1 LAQDPYKYFRI
12 EAKELLEQLGQGAL
26 ELERDA
32 RNVDT
37 IARLLRYAHTLK
49 GAARV
54 VKCGEI
60 AQHAHALEELLIQ
73 HRDAVGSPDRDTVQ
87 RYLALVDS
95 IAASVRALAA
105 PLAAPVAIQ
114 AVPPPPAGE
123 ELLSTVRI
131 NVEEVDELLRA
142 VTETSVRLAALEKKL
157 TWFDRAETSASVL
170 ADLLVTKRGDGA
182 SHSASVL
189 GKARALAGD
198 VSTEIERL
206 RREVTGGLS
215 AMGSELAA
223 VREAAHQLRLVPAR
237 SLFPSLERALYDAAN
252 SVDKRVEFVTA
263 GGDVRLDTHVLT
275 ELGAALLH
283 VVRNAVAHGIET
295 PAERL
300 QAGKPQIGAVRL
312 SVERRAGRGVF
323 RCQDDGRGVDLD
335 KVRRAVAAQGLSAT
349 EDVARLSNHELLQLL
364 LASRISTSSQVT
376 EIAGRGIGLDVVRES
391 VARLKGSVRIESEAQ
406 RGTVVELEVPVSL
419 ASVVGLRIEAAGA
432 RCVIPLDAVRA
443 TLRLGADEIVRS
455 EGRESIA
462 HDGHVIPFLPLAGAL
477 RRKALANSRRRLWPT
492 VVVGSGQRS
501 AALGVEKVIGIS
513 TIIAHA
519 LPAAVVAD
527 QTVAGAT
534 FDSEGNP
541 ELVLDPAGLIGA
553 AEAMPAADLSAVD
566 GDAPRKIL
574 VVDDSLTT
582 RMLEQSILESAGYNV
597 ELAVSAE
604 EALEKAGLNDYGLF
618 IVDVE
623 MPGMD
628 GFEFVA
634 RTRAD
639 PRFAA
644 IPAILVTSR
653 DAPEDR
659 RRGERVG
666 ARAYVVKG
674 EFNQGT
680 LLNTI
685 RELMG

>member
-12 EAKELLEQLGQGAL
+12 EAKELLEQLGQGVL

-32 RNVDT
+32 SNADT
-37 IARLLRYAHTLK
+37 LARLLRCAHTLK

-54 VKCGEI
+54 VKCVEI
-60 AQHAHALEELLIQ
+60 AQHAHALEEVLIH
-73 HRDAVGSPDRDTVQ
+73 HRDDAGPPGRDRVQ
-87 RYLALVDS
+87 RYLGLVDS
-95 IAASVRALAA
+95 IAAGVRSLAA
-105 PLAAPVAIQ
+105 PLAAP
-114 AVPPPPAGE
+114 PADRAAPASPSSE

-131 NVEEVDELLRA
+131 DVQEVDELLRA
-142 VTETSVRLAALEKKL
+142 VTEASVRLAALEKKL
-157 TWFDRAETSASVL
+157 NGFERAEASASVL
-170 ADLLVTKRGDGA
+170 VDLLATRSSDRTA
-182 SHSASVL
+182 PSASVL

-198 VSTEIERL
+198 VSGEVERL
-206 RREVTGGLS
+206 RRELTEATT
-215 AMGSELAA
+215 AMGSELAS

-237 SLFPSLERALYDAAN
+237 ALFPSLERALYDAAN
-252 SVDKRVEFVTA
+252 AVGKRVEFVTT
-263 GGDVRLDTHVLT
+263 GGDARLDTHVLT

-283 VVRNAVAHGIET
+283 IVRNAVAHGIEA

-300 QAGKPQIGAVRL
+300 QTGKPPAGVVRL

-323 RCQDDGRGVDLD
+323 RCEDDGRGVDLD
-335 KVRRAVAAQGLSAT
+335 KVRGAAVAHGLGAT
-349 EDVARLSNHELLQLL
+349 ADVTRLSSAELFQLL
-364 LASRISTSSQVT
+364 LASRISTSSHVT
-376 EIAGRGIGLDVVRES
+376 EIAGRGIGLDAVRES
-391 VARLKGSVRIESEAQ
+391 VARLKGSVRIESEPQ
-406 RGTVVELEVPVSL
+406 RGTMIELEVPVSL
-419 ASVVGLRIEAAGA
+419 ASVVALRVEAGGA

-455 EGRESIA
+455 EGRESIE
-462 HDGHVIPFLPLAGAL
+462 HDGRVIPFLPLAGAL
-477 RRKALANSRRRLWPT
+477 RRKASASLRRRLWPT

-513 TIIAHA
+513 TVIAHA
-519 LPAAVVAD
+519 LPHAVIAD
-527 QTVAGAT
+527 NTVAGAT
-534 FDSEGNP
+534 LDTEGNP
-541 ELVLDPAGLIGA
+541 ELVLDPAGLVGA
-553 AEAMPAADLSAVD
+553 AEASLAADLSAVD
-566 GDAPRKIL
+566 SGAPKKIL

-604 EALEKAGLNDYGLF
+604 EALEKAGANDYGLF

-639 PRFAA
+639 PRLGAV
-644 IPAILVTSR
+644 PAILVTSR

-659 RRGERVG
+659 RRGERAG

-685 RELMG
+685 RELVG